1 MLRARII
8 APGGSDDSWRLRD
21 DRQKIRLGGFT
32 TALFRQRQSFLSRF
46 SPPTPD
52 LLRTNLPTARDLRH
66 RRARL
71 PRLGDNL
78 ALLFRRLTPPPR
90 RSRQHLNP
98 TEGTLR
104 VVVNYVH
111 NHRSIDKPTP
121 TKHFLPAINRRA
133 AELRLPFSVG
143 PG

>member
-8 APGGSDDSWRLRD
+8 APGGSDNTGASVMIGRKFASAASQPPFSGAADWP
-21 DRQKIRLGGFT
+21 
-32 TALFRQRQSFLSRF
+32 SRA
-46 SPPTPD
+46 SAATPD
-52 LLRTNLPTARDLRH
+52 LLRTNLPTARDLRY

-71 PRLGDNL
+71 PRLGDNP
-78 ALLFRRLTPPPR
+78 ALLFRRPTPSPR

-111 NHRSIDKPTP
+111 KNRSIDKPHADQALSPRHQQKGRQASLTEI
-121 TKHFLPAINRRA
+121 L
-133 AELRLPFSVG
+133 LR
-143 PG
+143 